1 MAEAAAPTGGVSGE
15 SLSRLS
21 LSVSD
26 ACGNRCGYCACGLS
40 GSLAPDG
47 KVLAGLRY
55 GRAMGLKHVEFTG
68 GEPALHPGLPR
79 FAAAARALGY
89 STIGLS
95 TNGRGLLR
103 PGLAAGLASAGLGY
117 AVVSVPAA
125 DGKNYARICGTG
137 REGFAENLAGLR
149 AARAAGIREVGA
161 SVPVTRAN
169 AASLG
174 DILALL
180 DGFGLSFITL
190 ARPLAG
196 YPGGAAPRGL
206 LDRKGFIAAV
216 KAVRSRIAG
225 LSTRVLVEDL
235 GGDLGFLPPACR
247 IDELRRNRYLYF
259 DAVGGGRLVMPD
271 AVLAGERP
279 AAGADFLAAID
290 LQYGPSDFTGSFDS
304 RVIRGRQYH
313 RLAREKLDFDP
324 GSPVLGR
331 FLSVLNK
338 ERTLNIWGRDR
349 ADRFPALGELLRRC
363 RGAGYGKIKL
373 WTTGLAL
380 DGDAALDRLKGLGVT
395 GLELPIYGASAKAHD
410 AVTGRPGSWRKLA
423 SLMER
428 LARRGDLDVSLH
440 SVALKKNLRELPAL
454 SGLVRSFSPD
464 WDFAVWHYYPDNQG
478 PGGEKRYL
486 AALPS
491 YSGLLEAYRRRP
503 ASGRAAFTL
512 FPDCVADR
520 LRGVFPGALRFRQAP
535 AARLLVFRDGLFY
548 YNEINSSAEFGRVR
562 PASCGGCR
570 RCPGVFAEYLG
581 KFGAGEIG

>member
-1 MAEAAAPTGGVSGE
+1 MAEEAVPTGGVSGE

-26 ACGNRCGYCACGLS
+26 ACDNRCGYCACGLS
-40 GSLAPDG
+40 GALAPAG
-47 KVLAGLRY
+47 KVLAGLKY
-55 GRAMGLKHVEFTG
+55 GRSMGLDHVEFTG
-68 GEPALHPGLPR
+68 GEPAAHPGLPG
-79 FAAAARALGY
+79 FVAAARAMGY

-117 AVVSVPAA
+117 AIVSVPAA
-125 DGKNYARICGTG
+125 DGKTYARVCGVG
-137 REGFAENLAGLR
+137 REAFAENLAGLR
-149 AARAAGIREVGA
+149 AARTAGIREVGA
-161 SVPVTRAN
+161 AVPVTRVN

-174 DILALL
+174 AVLSLL

-206 LDRKGFIAAV
+206 LDRKGFV
-216 KAVRSRIAG
+216 SAVRAVRARMAG

-235 GGDLGFLPPACR
+235 GGDLGFLPPASR
-247 IDELRRNRYLYF
+247 IDELRRNRYLYS

-271 AVLAGERP
+271 AVLAGEKP
-279 AAGADFLAAID
+279 SAGRDFLAAID
-290 LQYGPSDFTGSFDS
+290 LQYGASDFTCAFDS

-331 FLSVLNK
+331 FLSVVNK
-338 ERTLNIWGRDR
+338 DRTLNIWGRDR

-363 RGAGYGKIKL
+363 RGAGYRKIRL

-380 DGDAALDRLKGLGVT
+380 DDAALDGLEKLGVT
-395 GLELPIYGASAKAHD
+395 GLELPIYGASAKTHD
-410 AVTGRPGSWRKLA
+410 SVTGRPGSWRKLI

-428 LARRGDLDVSLH
+428 LAKRDRLDVSFH
-440 SVALKKNLRELPAL
+440 AVALKKNARELPAL
-454 SGLVRSFSPD
+454 GGLVGSYSGD
-464 WDFAVWHYYPDNQG
+464 WGLSVWHYYPDNQG

-486 AALPS
+486 SALPS
-491 YSGLLEAYRRRP
+491 YASLVEAYRRSR
-503 ASGRAAFTL
+503 ASGRAQFTL
-512 FPDCVADR
+512 FPDCVVDR
-520 LRGVFPGALRFRQAP
+520 LRGVFPGASSFRQAP

-548 YNEINSSAEFGRVR
+548 YNEINSSAEFGRTR
-562 PASCGGCR
+562 PASCGPCR
-570 RCPGVFAEYLG
+570 RCPGVFSEYLG
-581 KFGAGEIG
+581 RFGSGEIG